1 MNVILKSKLES
12 ELNRLV
18 NLGIFQPIPISH
30 WAATIV
36 LVMKKQRFNLNLQ

>member
-1 MNVILKSKLES
+1 MNVLLKSKLES
-12 ELNRLV
+12 ELV

-36 LVMKKQRFNLNLQ
+36 LVMMKQRFNLNLQ

>member
-1 MNVILKSKLES
+1 MAVLLKSKLES

-18 NLGIFQPIPISH
+18 NFGIFQPIPTSH

-36 LVMKKQRFNLNLQ
+36 LVMKK